1 MGKGVTERTED
12 RMYLVCGKE
21 MRIINYGQDILYIRE
36 SYQKLNG
43 LSLLVIGYNIY
54 IVKRPLV

>member
-1 MGKGVTERTED
+1 
-12 RMYLVCGKE
+12 MYLVCGKE